1 MEIYGDQNQQK
12 SSRASAGNSV
22 STGLEISTEIQG
34 PQMGSWMA
42 KATATLSKVICKSMD
57 LAEIVLGLRKLEWSA
72 GVMVNS
78 SFKAWRSNRSWQIHK
93 NVVMEQNQ
101 GIPNTPKCILTPG
114 VNFLRI
120 PPDIIICQD
129 LETLQ
134 VVKCLVWIGMIHG
147 SWFTLLY
154 FLMQVSPHH
163 FALGLRYIWA
173 YSIPI
178 ILTSNTV

>member
-1 MEIYGDQNQQK
+1 METKTNKKVPGPRLETQSPLSWNFNWD
-12 SSRASAGNSV
+12 SRAPDGVLNGQSHSHSEQSNMQ
-22 STGLEISTEIQG
+22 ID
-34 PQMGSWMA
+34 GSCG
-42 KATATLSKVICKSMD
+42 V
-57 LAEIVLGLRKLEWSA
+57 VLGLRKLEWSA

-101 GIPNTPKCILTPG
+101 GIPNTPKCILTTG

-154 FLMQVSPHH
+154 FWCRFHLNH